1 MAKIQ
6 ITLPDG
12 TALSHDLPQGST
24 TIGRAD
30 DNSFAVSADSFSG
43 HHAEISVS
51 GNTFSIKDLQSTN
64 GTFLNGAKIT
74 ESPLSHG
81 DKILFGKI
89 SAVFLTETATRPTP
103 PPAPAFQ
110 SSPQPQEE
118 APALPSPAQNS
129 VRPADFKNSSPY
141 PKEEK
146 DGPDTVRMA
155 AYALALV
162 ASLVFFFSVYAAT
175 IMMEIPVFQKP

>member
-6 ITLPDG
+6 VTLPDG

-24 TIGRAD
+24 TIGRAG
-30 DNSFAVSADSFSG
+30 DNSFPVSADSISG
-43 HHAEISVS
+43 RHAEISVS

-81 DKILFGKI
+81 DKILFGRV
-89 SAVFLTETATRPTP
+89 SAVFLTEAATRPAT
-103 PPAPAFQ
+103 PAFQ
-110 SSPQPQEE
+110 SSPQAQEE

-129 VRPADFKNSSPY
+129 VRPVDFKNSSPY

-162 ASLVFFFSVYAAT
+162 ASLVFFFSVYATT
-175 IMMEIPVFQKP
+175 ILMEIPVFQKP